1 MNIQQK
7 TIVITGASEGI
18 GKAIALRLAT
28 ENTQLALIARNAD
41 KLREVA
47 DTAKQ
52 LGAENVN
59 IYPCDISDSTA
70 LSRTCQAIQNDF
82 PQTHV
87 VINNAGIW
95 QKQMP
100 LDELSARTIDEVIQT
115 NLSALIHL
123 TRLFLPALRQAD
135 EAAIINVVSKSG
147 VLAQAGQSVY
157 TASKYGVRGFTE
169 VLKEDLKNT
178 PIKVAG
184 IYQSGTK
191 TQMFAKADEPINTDN
206 LTRPEDLAEVVAFM
220 LKQPKNIWLHDVRV
234 GRWLS
239 EQNSA
244 SLVTHNG

>member
-1 MNIQQK
+1 MNIQEK

-18 GKAIALRLAT
+18 GKAIALRLAA
-28 ENTQLALIARNAD
+28 ENTQLALIARNVG

-47 DTAKQ
+47 ENATA
-52 LGAENVN
+52 LGANVGV
-59 IYPCDISDSTA
+59 YPCDISNTQA
-70 LSRTCQAIQNDF
+70 LNDICQRIQNDF

-100 LDELSARTIDEVIQT
+100 LDELSQRTIDEVIQT

-123 TRLFLPALRQAD
+123 TRLFLPTLRQAD

-157 TASKYGVRGFTE
+157 SASKYGVRGFTD

-178 PIKVAG
+178 HVKVAG

-191 TQMFAKADEPINTDN
+191 TQMFEKADDPINTDN
-206 LTRPEDLAEVVAFM
+206 LTRPEDLANVVAFM
-220 LKQPKNIWLHDVRV
+220 LQQPKNIWLHDVRV
-234 GRWLS
+234 GR
-239 EQNSA
+239 
-244 SLVTHNG
+244 